1 MNLFKFFSRIF
12 LLHLFSSA
20 MLFGQELVNPTNYA
34 LYSHLG
40 TAHPSMGTADL
51 ISDLNMSKTM

>member
-1 MNLFKFFSRIF
+1 MYLF
-12 LLHLFSSA
+12 LLQLISSA

-40 TAHPSMGTADL
+40 TAHPSLGTADL